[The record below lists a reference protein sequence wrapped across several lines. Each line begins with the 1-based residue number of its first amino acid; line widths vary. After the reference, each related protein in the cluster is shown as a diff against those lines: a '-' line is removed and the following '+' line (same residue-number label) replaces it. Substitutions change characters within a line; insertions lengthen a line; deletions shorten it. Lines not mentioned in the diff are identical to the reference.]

1 MDEVF
6 IHFFGT
12 EFVLVIVVVIVSMI
26 TDVILVVVVRF
37 FLSLEYEII

>member
-26 TDVILVVVVRF
+26 TDVILVVVRF

>member
-26 TDVILVVVVRF
+26 TDVVLLVVVRF